1 MKITRILLTLTL
13 VLTMAMSLA
22 SCEVIDSGVQGLI
35 DEATAQLNQTI
46 ESLEATK
53 TELENA
59 KATLEN
65 AKTELEAAKS
75 ALEGEKEALEG
86 EKAALEDRI
95 EGLLN
100 CAKGEHDMKLT
111 PNEDGTHTDSCLYC
125 ERTKTENCAF
135 VDYVDNGD
143 GSYTATCPTC
153 GNTHTSDSSVLFVVV
168 MTEAELAGAVKT
180 DGARIKLGADIEL
193 SGYIII
199 SNTVEIDLA
208 GHSVSTNDPSI
219 NEFFVYGTLYIYD
232 SVGGGSVENGFNTY
246 EDTYLKIGT
255 IGLAY
260 QAAFGTEGTIDLSE
274 YRGGEIM
281 IYAGFFT
288 DIILGEGY
296 CFYYETV
303 DDVIPDFEGAK
314 EAGWVRIVP
323 TN

>member
-22 SCEVIDSGVQGLI
+22 SCEVIDANVQGLI

-59 KATLEN
+59 KATLEK

-75 ALEGEKEALEG
+75 ALEGEK
-86 EKAALEDRI
+86 AALEDKI

-100 CAKGEHDMKLT
+100 CVEGEHDMKLT
-111 PNEDGTHTDSCLYC
+111 PNGDGTHTEACLYC
-125 ERTKTENCAF
+125 EYSKTQNCTF
-135 VDYVDNGD
+135 LDYVDNGD

-153 GNTHTSDSSVLFVVV
+153 GNTHTSDSSVLYVVV
-168 MTEAELAGAVKT
+168 MTEAELNDAVKT
-180 DGARIKLGADIEL
+180 DGARIRLGSDIDL

-323 TN
+323 TD